1 MTNDRRRLR
10 KSRPFWLPAS
20 TYYFLAAAIAIGIFF
35 LVWAILGEAHDEN
48 PWIAAGLMASVS
60 MISAVVIREVVLR
73 VRRDSIAVAQR
84 KLDNA
89 VLAAPIPVRRE
100 ENSGKLTLERN
111 AILLEEIKR
120 KSEAAMV
127 LGKLAESHK
136 EVFELCAHYLEVAKR
151 ELPTVGVGSP
161 RLVPI
166 TRGRDRVERIHRR
179 HMLKWA
185 EIEIKANTQA
195 ALESERMSVRSERAK
210 RALEVA
216 EVAFDHY
223 PDEPDI
229 VRSLGA
235 VEDFVVSIKVAQAV
249 QRAERAEARGDLQ
262 KALTRLLE
270 AEDAALQIS
279 NRDDEAPVV
288 RIRDDIDRLRRLLS
302 R

>member
-1 MTNDRRRLR
+1 MRNDRRLR

-35 LVWAILGEAHDEN
+35 LVWAILGEARDEN
-48 PWIAAGLMASVS
+48 PWIAAGLMASAS
-60 MISAVVIREVVLR
+60 MIAAVVLR
-73 VRRDSIAVAQR
+73 EIVLRLRRNSIFIAQR

-89 VLAAPIPVRRE
+89 LLAAPIPVRRE
-100 ENSGKLTLERN
+100 DHPGKLTLERN

-127 LGKLAESHK
+127 LGRLAESHR
-136 EVFELCAHYLEVAKR
+136 EVFELCAQYLEVAKR
-151 ELPTVGVGSP
+151 ELPTIGVGSP

-195 ALESERMSVRSERAK
+195 ALDTDRISIRSERAR
-210 RALEVA
+210 RALHAVEL
-216 EVAFDHY
+216 AFDHY

-229 VRSLGA
+229 VRSKVA
-235 VEDFVVSIKVAQAV
+235 VEDFVISIKAAEAV
-249 QRAERAEARGDLQ
+249 HRSERAESKGDLE
-262 KALTRLLE
+262 KALTCLLE
-270 AEDAALQIS
+270 AERYALRIVES
-279 NRDDEAPVV
+279 EAEDPLN
-288 RIRDDIDRLRRLLS
+288 RIRDDVSRIKRLLN

>member
-1 MTNDRRRLR
+1 MKKDRRLR

-35 LVWAILGEAHDEN
+35 LVWAILGEARDEN
-48 PWIAAGLMASVS
+48 PWIAAGLMASAS
-60 MISAVVIREVVLR
+60 MIAAVVLREIVLR
-73 VRRDSIAVAQR
+73 VRRNSIFIAQR

-89 VLAAPIPVRRE
+89 VLSAPVPVRRE
-100 ENSGKLTLERN
+100 EYPDKLTLERN
-111 AILLEEIKR
+111 AKLLDEIKR

-136 EVFELCAHYLEVAKR
+136 EVFELCAQYLLVAKR
-151 ELPTVGVGSP
+151 ELPTIGVGSP

-185 EIEIKANTQA
+185 EIEIQANTQA
-195 ALESERMSVRSERAK
+195 ALETDRIGIRSERAK
-210 RALEVA
+210 RALAAA
-216 EVAFDHY
+216 EFAFEYY

-229 VRSLGA
+229 VRSREA
-235 VEDFVVSIKVAQAV
+235 VEDFVVSIKVAEAV
-249 QRAERAEARGDLQ
+249 LRAERAEAKGDLER
-262 KALTRLLE
+262 ALARLLE
-270 AEDAALQIS
+270 AERTALSIIGHGAEDPL
-279 NRDDEAPVV
+279 N
-288 RIRDDIDRLRRLLS
+288 RIRDDIDRLKRLTS